1 MRFDVIGVEG
11 VPEGAHEISWVKDA
25 FRAR

>member
-1 MRFDVIGVEG
+1 VIGVEG